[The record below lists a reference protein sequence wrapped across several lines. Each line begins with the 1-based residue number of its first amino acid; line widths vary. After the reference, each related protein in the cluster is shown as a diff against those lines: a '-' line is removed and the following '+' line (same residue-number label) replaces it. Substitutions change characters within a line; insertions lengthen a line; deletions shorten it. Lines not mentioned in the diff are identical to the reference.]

1 MVLCN
6 WLNLKKGEK
15 AMTRADLGTDGFLT
29 KKQLAERWACCER
42 TFERIVDDGL
52 LASLDISGGRGVK
65 KTLRFSLNDVRSFE
79 AHNRKAVG
87 LK

>member
-1 MVLCN
+1 MI
-6 WLNLKKGEK
+6 K
-15 AMTRADLGTDGFLT
+15 TDLITDGFLT

-42 TFERIVDDGL
+42 TIERIVGDGL
-52 LASLDISGGRGVK
+52 LATLDISGGKGVK
-65 KTLRFSLNDVRSFE
+65 RTLRFSLNDVRSFE